1 MYDIL
6 QLNEMLLPELKDI
19 AEKLK
24 IKGLS
29 KLNKKDLVYRI
40 LDSQAVNPVSPE
52 KKPNAPVRAKK
63 ETAEK
68 MTTDNTN
75 ADNGEKKERRKV
87 VKKARPFD
95 ASKPNNEHIETAEKS
110 APVAEATKEENKAH
124 SEKSDNNN
132 NNNKSKNTGRPE
144 RKERPERENNKN
156 NDKYAERNKR
166 NELLAKL
173 DGIISS

>member
-52 KKPNAPVRAKK
+52 KRPNAPVRAKK

-75 ADNGEKKERRKV
+75 ADNGEKKERRKEKRKREEG
-87 VKKARPFD
+87 KK
-95 ASKPNNEHIETAEKS
+95 
-110 APVAEATKEENKAH
+110 
-124 SEKSDNNN
+124 
-132 NNNKSKNTGRPE
+132 
-144 RKERPERENNKN
+144 
-156 NDKYAERNKR
+156 
-166 NELLAKL
+166 
-173 DGIISS
+173 